1 MSEWPVEF
9 YPLTSLPPTSCCC
22 CPSGVEGPTRG
33 STVVIGSQQFFWS
46 CDYQSRGRE
55 RERER
60 RLTEQTVKLGPEK
73 NDQLL
78 PPLCFVGA
86 KDPQMGYLLALPTK
100 ALKDIIVFRLIIEYS
115 SLRDFYR
122 PLGNNNRSSF
132 FLMSIFEQ

>member
-1 MSEWPVEF
+1 MSGLWNSILSPLFPPQVVAVVRPVLKV
-9 YPLTSLPPTSCCC
+9 PLGVLQLSLDLSSSFGLVTTNP
-22 CPSGVEGPTRG
+22 GG
-33 STVVIGSQQFFWS
+33 
-46 CDYQSRGRE
+46 E

-60 RLTEQTVKLGPEK
+60 RLTEQTVKLGPER

-100 ALKDIIVFRLIIEYS
+100 ALKDIIVFRLILEYS

-122 PLGNNNRSSF
+122 PLGNNNRSFF